1 MLPTKANTSPLGS
14 GSEFKGEGES
24 RFTEEGR
31 DKERERPPVSDR
43 ALKPQRAW
51 PSMSAT
57 QTGDWGGG
65 VDKPKHTFQK
75 WTRRERYPHDGRL
88 IRNGCGPKSTR
99 TRLSPRCKTCAVG
112 IRESRESHL
121 ALPRFGATF
130 GATNLVTTRWS
141 TTPSSKVN
149 LPHAINFRALCGAN
163 LVT

>member
-65 VDKPKHTFQK
+65 STNPNIRF
-75 WTRRERYPHDGRL
+75 
-88 IRNGCGPKSTR
+88 RNGRGGNDTPT
-99 TRLSPRCKTCAVG
+99 TVDLSEMVVVQSQPGLDCR
-112 IRESRESHL
+112 
-121 ALPRFGATF
+121 PGAKHAQSAF
-130 GATNLVTTRWS
+130 ARVARVT
-141 TTPSSKVN
+141 
-149 LPHAINFRALCGAN
+149 
-163 LVT
+163 